1 MTSGTSPPEIEPP
14 EIEPP
19 GIDSEPEATAVRTV
33 GPYIGRYRLCFE
45 IAAGGMAMVYLAR
58 AEGPESFEK
67 VVALKCIHRHLAR
80 EREFVE
86 MFLDEARIVSRIHHA
101 NVCTLFDFGEADGT
115 YYIAMEYLV
124 GEPLSRVRKAVMQRR
139 QFRDS
144 PRMPFYIAR
153 VIADVCEG
161 LHAAHEL
168 VGPSGAPLEVVHRDV
183 SPQNL
188 FVTYDGVAK
197 VMDFG
202 IASAQERVHQTAT
215 GQLKGKFAYM
225 APEQLWRL
233 GTDRRADVWSL
244 GVVLWEM
251 LTNERLFRKPDELE
265 TMHAVTDGPIPP
277 PSSHNP
283 RVPRELDAI
292 VLKALARDRNA
303 RYPTARELGR
313 DLTRFVGTGAPI
325 GLAEL
330 SEWMHALFPD
340 AEARKR
346 QLVALA
352 RQAPAAI
359 PIAHDGPAESQS
371 ETRLLGGGED
381 GDTQNV
387 RRPRRWL
394 LLAMLI
400 AIAPV
405 GLLGYFVGL
414 FFVER
419 GSGGG
424 LAPETTTDREVT
436 HVVLLSDAGSLVR
449 DAGVDAGRDAGRDA
463 GTDAGEIEARDSND
477 RIVERATG
485 PGTLAV
491 VTPGGWANVYDGHG
505 RLLGE
510 TPLRVELRAGRHT
523 IELRPNGQPPS
534 IRRSVTVRPG
544 EIARIVVPIR

>member
-1 MTSGTSPPEIEPP
+1 MSAGTSPPEIDPP
-14 EIEPP
+14 EELEN
-19 GIDSEPEATAVRTV
+19 EPEATAVRAV

-86 MFLDEARIVSRIHHA
+86 MFLDEAKIVSRIHHA
-101 NVCTLFDFGEADGT
+101 NVCTLFDFGEADGA
-115 YYIAMEYLV
+115 YFIAMEYLV
-124 GEPLSRVRKAVMQRR
+124 GEPLSRVLKAVAKKRI
-139 QFRDS
+139 FRDS
-144 PRMPFYIAR
+144 PRLPFYIAR

-188 FVTYDGVAK
+188 FLTYDGIAK

-233 GTDRRADVWSL
+233 GADRRADVWSL

-251 LTNERLFRKPDELE
+251 LTFERLFRRPTEID
-265 TMHAVTDGPIPP
+265 TMHAVTDAPIVA
-277 PSSHNP
+277 PSTHNP
-283 RVPRELDAI
+283 RVPKELDAI
-292 VLKALARDRNA
+292 VLRALSRDRNA

-313 DLTRFVGTGAPI
+313 DLTRFAGTGPPL

-330 SEWMHALFPD
+330 SDWMHALFPD
-340 AEARKR
+340 AEGRKK
-346 QLVALA
+346 QLVAAA
-352 RQAPAAI
+352 RAAPATIAI
-359 PIAHDGPAESQS
+359 ARAEPPEAAS
-371 ETRLLGGGED
+371 ETRLLGLNDEAN
-381 GDTQNV
+381 TQRA
-387 RRPRRWL
+387 RRPRRTILWV
-394 LLAMLI
+394 MLI

-405 GLLGYFVGL
+405 GVLGYLVGL
-414 FFVER
+414 FFVGEPAANP
-419 GSGGG
+419 SDVG
-424 LAPETTTDREVT
+424 LDRRDETVVAPARTDEVPAAIAR
-436 HVVLLSDAGSLVR
+436 SDAGL
-449 DAGVDAGRDAGRDA
+449 DAGAPRDAGRDA
-463 GTDAGEIEARDSND
+463 GAESRETQAVD
-477 RIVERATG
+477 RVATG

-534 IRRSVTVRPG
+534 FRRSVTVRAG
-544 EIARIVVPIR
+544 ETARVVVPIR